1 MKKEKNESNCITS
14 SSSKEEISSFFSS
27 QFKIA
32 KEIQDNI
39 KKEDI
44 SGDILLDLSDNDLK
58 KIGLKIGPI
67 KKIKKYLGENKAN
80 FPEKIIEEKIDDS
93 SSVEDVKNFFEKS
106 IGFKMDSDFDGKKL
120 LELKNEDI
128 QNLGLNLGQ
137 RKKLEK
143 YIKHFKTKISENNE
157 KINKEKKKPAVK
169 VKDLKKEE
177 KKEDKKNEGEA
188 PPPHPNINKEQE
200 KKGEQEKEEQKEK
213 QKKENEI
220 DDKINEQ
227 KKVKKVDKEGEK
239 EEDKKEEKEENKD
252 EDKEEDKKV
261 KKVDKEGEKEEDKKE
276 EKEENTDEEKEED
289 KNGEKEEN
297 KDEEKEEDKNG
308 ENIDDN
314 KEEIQRD
321 NGINEENPS
330 NLENIDKEIIEEKE
344 KEQKEIVEPPKIIY
358 QNIDSVEIKPL
369 NIESKNN
376 IFFILS
382 IKDDFYLNSNLST
395 YEITEDKQII
405 NHPYNILL
413 NEEIYPLNEDKKR
426 MLLIQLP
433 LEKNINKLWIN
444 VLINNK
450 ESEEKEMKDKKED
463 GKEKIEE
470 EKEEGE
476 L

>member
-169 VKDLKKEE
+169 ENDLKKEE

-200 KKGEQEKEEQKEK
+200 KK
-213 QKKENEI
+213 
-220 DDKINEQ
+220 
-227 KKVKKVDKEGEK
+227 
-239 EEDKKEEKEENKD
+239 ENKR
-252 EDKEEDKKV
+252 KRNKK
-261 KKVDKEGEKEEDKKE
+261 
-276 EKEENTDEEKEED
+276 
-289 KNGEKEEN
+289 KNK
-297 KDEEKEEDKNG
+297 
-308 ENIDDN
+308 
-314 KEEIQRD
+314 
-321 NGINEENPS
+321 
-330 NLENIDKEIIEEKE
+330 
-344 KEQKEIVEPPKIIY
+344 
-358 QNIDSVEIKPL
+358 
-369 NIESKNN
+369 
-376 IFFILS
+376 
-382 IKDDFYLNSNLST
+382 
-395 YEITEDKQII
+395 
-405 NHPYNILL
+405 
-413 NEEIYPLNEDKKR
+413 KKR
-426 MLLIQLP
+426 MRLMI
-433 LEKNINKLWIN
+433 K
-444 VLINNK
+444 
-450 ESEEKEMKDKKED
+450 
-463 GKEKIEE
+463 
-470 EKEEGE
+470 
-476 L
+476 